1 MDTFWTHDLDTTRVI
16 IVKLL
21 KLARP
26 EGFEPPTPRSVVRSS
41 PQSGKPAKGKSLCLL
56 ASPLFC
62 CGSIYP
68 VLYQCGNRN
77 GNNLSQ
83 TGRRFDCSFGQRNQ
97 PAKVLA
103 HFFGFVWST
112 FRVFALA
119 KFVGSCVEGHQ
130 WRDTSGKMP
139 LSSLTMESDAT
150 NGIPEGLAICQSPMC
165 NVRFEQTGMKVK
177 PIGDLRPFGKMLT
190 LEAGCGSHHA

>member
-1 MDTFWTHDLDTTRVI
+1 MFI
-16 IVKLL
+16 
-21 KLARP
+21 
-26 EGFEPPTPRSVVRSS
+26 
-41 PQSGKPAKGKSLCLL
+41 

-119 KFVGSCVEGHQ
+119 KFVGSCVEGPQ

-165 NVRFEQTGMKVK
+165 NVRFEQTGMKVNPRCYCSDECK
-177 PIGDLRPFGKMLT
+177 WNAWAFRRVRSLLKALSDAEALKVLRD
-190 LEAGCGSHHA
+190 S